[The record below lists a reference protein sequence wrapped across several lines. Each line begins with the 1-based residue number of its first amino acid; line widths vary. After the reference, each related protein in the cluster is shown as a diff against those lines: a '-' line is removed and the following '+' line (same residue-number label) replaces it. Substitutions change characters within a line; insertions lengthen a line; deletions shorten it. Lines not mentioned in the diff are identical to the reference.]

1 MSKLRTL
8 IMESSVVN
16 SSHVLQVKHINIA
29 THLPEETEMKSSS
42 GMEESLTCAEFGKH
56 LHGVVKSLLAEQI
69 EGIEVLYVVY
79 LLLLITV

>member
-1 MSKLRTL
+1 
-8 IMESSVVN
+8 
-16 SSHVLQVKHINIA
+16 
-29 THLPEETEMKSSS
+29 
-42 GMEESLTCAEFGKH
+42 MEESLTCAEFGKH